1 MELFSP
7 APPAPPSAPPPQ
19 DDLHHLIAL
28 TLVPGVGP
36 ARVQALLAAF
46 GTAKTVLQMPARRLQ
61 AVGGVGPQTAKALA
75 AFDDWDEVERQLA
88 AAARVGAWALPL
100 GDARYPRL
108 LAETYDPPPLLWVL
122 GTMPEDDS
130 RALAIVGT
138 RRVSAYGR
146 QAAERFGFDVARA
159 GWTVVSGLAYGVD
172 AAAHQAALDAGG
184 RTVAVLGSGVDR
196 IYPSRHTRL
205 ARAIVDGGGAVLS
218 EFPLGTKPDATNFP
232 RRNRIV
238 AGLSRGVL
246 VAEAHTTGGALITA
260 HCALGQNREVF
271 AVPAPLFGDVGQGAN
286 RLLQQGATLAESADA
301 VLAVLEPQL
310 DGPASGQ
317 APAAP
322 SPSPRPVLTRAE
334 QTVYDALSA
343 EPLHIDRLSEQAGLD
358 TPSLLVTLLGLEFK
372 GLVRQMA
379 GKQFFRS

>member
-7 APPAPPSAPPPQ
+7 APPTARPDA
-19 DDLHHLIAL
+19 DLHHLIAL

-36 ARVQALLAAF
+36 TRVRALLAAF
-46 GTAKTVLQMPARRLQ
+46 GSAEAVLRMPARRLQ
-61 AVGGVGPQTAKALA
+61 AVDGVGPQTAKALA
-75 AFDDWDEVERQLA
+75 SFQDWDEVDRQLGA
-88 AAARVGAWALPL
+88 AERCGAWALTLADP
-100 GDARYPRL
+100 RYPRL
-108 LAETYDPPPLLWVL
+108 LGETYDPPPLLWVL

-138 RRVSAYGR
+138 RRMSAYGKR
-146 QAAERFGFDVARA
+146 AAERFGFDVARA

-205 ARAIVDGGGAVLS
+205 ARAIADGGGAVLS

-246 VAEAHTTGGALITA
+246 VCEAHTTGGALITA

-286 RLLQQGATLAESADA
+286 RLLQQGATLAET
-301 VLAVLEPQL
+301 PH
-310 DGPASGQ
+310 PC
-317 APAAP
+317 
-322 SPSPRPVLTRAE
+322 SPPWN
-334 QTVYDALSA
+334 
-343 EPLHIDRLSEQAGLD
+343 
-358 TPSLLVTLLGLEFK
+358 
-372 GLVRQMA
+372 
-379 GKQFFRS
+379 RS

>member
-1 MELFSP
+1 MELF
-7 APPAPPSAPPPQ
+7 PPAPPSTTT
-19 DDLHHLIAL
+19 DLRHLIAL

-36 ARVQALLAAF
+36 TRVRALLDAF
-46 GTAKTVLQMPARRLQ
+46 GSAENVMRMPSRRLQ
-61 AVGGVGPQTAKALA
+61 AVSGVGAKTARALA
-75 AFDDWDEVERQLA
+75 GFQDWDEVDRQLGA
-88 AAARVGAWALPL
+88 ADQCGAWPL
-100 GDARYPRL
+100 VLSDARYPRL

-130 RALAIVGT
+130 CALALVGT

-146 QAAERFGFDVARA
+146 RAAERFGFDVARA

-184 RTVAVLGSGVDR
+184 RTVAVLGSGIDR

-205 ARAIVDGGGAVLS
+205 ARAIVDGGGAILS
-218 EFPLGTKPDATNFP
+218 EFSLGTKPDATNFP

-271 AVPAPLFGDVGQGAN
+271 AVPAPLFGDVGQGTN
-286 RLLQQGATLAESADA
+286 DLLQQGATLAQSADQ
-301 VLAVLEPQL
+301 VLAALEPQVE
-310 DGPASGQ
+310 S
-317 APAAP
+317 PAAA
-322 SPSPRPVLTRAE
+322 SPSTPAPPMPVLTRAE
-334 QTVYDALSA
+334 QSVYNTLTG
-343 EPLHIDRLSEQAGLD
+343 EPLHIDMLSEAAGLD

-379 GKQFFRS
+379 GKQFFRT

>member
-1 MELFSP
+1 MELFAP
-7 APPAPPSAPPPQ
+7 APSPSAPA
-19 DDLHHLIAL
+19 DDLRSLIAL

-36 ARVQALLAAF
+36 ARVRALLAAF
-46 GTAKTVLQMPARRLQ
+46 GTASTVLQMPARRLM
-61 AVGGVGPQTAKALA
+61 AVEGVGPQTAKALA
-75 AFDDWDEVERQLA
+75 AFQDWDEVDRQLDA
-88 AAARVGAWALPL
+88 ADRCGAWPL
-100 GDARYPRL
+100 MLSDTRYPRL

-122 GTMPEDDS
+122 GLMPEDDS

-146 QAAERFGFDVARA
+146 RAAERFGFDVARA

-286 RLLQQGATLAESADA
+286 GLIQQGAGLAESAEA
-301 VLAVLEPQL
+301 ILAVLEPQL
-310 DGPASGQ
+310 GD
-317 APAAP
+317 AP
-322 SPSPRPVLTRAE
+322 SPATLPSVAPPLPVLTRAE
-334 QTVYDALSA
+334 QAVYDVLTGD
-343 EPLHIDRLSEQAGLD
+343 PLHIDALSEAAGLE
-358 TPSLLVTLLGLEFK
+358 TPNLLVTLLGLEFK
-372 GLVRQMA
+372 GLVRQLA
-379 GKQFFRS
+379 GKQFSRA

>member
-1 MELFSP
+1 MELFAP
-7 APPAPPSAPPPQ
+7 APSPSAPA
-19 DDLHHLIAL
+19 DDLRSLIAL

-36 ARVQALLAAF
+36 TRVRALLAAF
-46 GTAKTVLQMPARRLQ
+46 GSATTVLQMPARRLM
-61 AVGGVGPQTAKALA
+61 AVEGVGPQTAKALA
-75 AFDDWDEVERQLA
+75 AFQDWDEVDRQLDA
-88 AAARVGAWALPL
+88 ADRCGAWPLALS
-100 GDARYPRL
+100 DNRYPRL

-122 GTMPEDDS
+122 GLMPEDDS

-146 QAAERFGFDVARA
+146 RAAERFGFDVARA

-286 RLLQQGATLAESADA
+286 GLIQQGAGLAESAEA
-301 VLAVLEPQL
+301 ILAVLEPQL
-310 DGPASGQ
+310 GDAPTPATTPSV
-317 APAAP
+317 APP
-322 SPSPRPVLTRAE
+322 LPVLTRAE
-334 QTVYDALSA
+334 QAVYDVLTGD
-343 EPLHIDRLSEQAGLD
+343 PLHIDALSEAAGLE
-358 TPSLLVTLLGLEFK
+358 TPNLLVTLLGLEFK
-372 GLVRQMA
+372 GLVRQLA
-379 GKQFFRS
+379 GKQFSRA